1 MFRVNEVLKYDER
14 LFRVLSVLG
23 THLVWIDMEE
33 PKAFPSLVSAD
44 DLMKAID
51 DETLSRAKDPY
62 AELAMEMPEQGS
74 TAQIKRD
81 NNYALVRKV
90 ADDPEYYDRKT
101 LTARIKDVLA
111 TGKISKP
118 YLYKLLRR
126 YWQRGQTPNAMLPD
140 YKNSG
145 GKGKRRLAPDK
156 KLGRPRKFTPGIGAI
171 IDAQSERLFRMA
183 IDKYLLKD
191 KGCSFPYAHRRF
203 KDLYEQYFPDVEES
217 EMPTR
222 RQMQHFYQSEYQL
235 PETLRKRT
243 SSIEYNKDV
252 RPMSSTANVDAL
264 GPGSRYEIDA
274 TIADIY
280 LVSDSDRRN
289 IVGRP
294 VIYFVIDVFSRMIT
308 GLYVGFENASYP
320 AALQALVVSMTD
332 KVQFCKEYGFEI
344 TEEEWPTV
352 GLPDAILA
360 DRGELLGHQIESLE
374 ACFSVRIENTPP
386 YRGDAK
392 GIVERNFRTIQAE
405 FKPFAPGVV
414 EKTLVKKRGGR
425 DYRLDAKLTVRDFKE
440 IILSSVLMHNQYDV
454 LEKYDRDSDM
464 PADLVMTPLSLWN
477 WGIQNRTGRLRTASE
492 EAIRISLMPRT
503 KATVSELGVS
513 AFGVH
518 YTSKEIVE
526 RGWLHRGKGVRRP
539 VGLQAAYDP
548 SSADTIYLFP
558 SQNSGEYWQCNLA
571 QRSREFA
578 GASFWDVWRIKD
590 KQKKVT
596 AQSRLEME
604 TQKRKHERFIA
615 DKIKDAEERAPETD
629 GMSNAR
635 RIGSIRTNKEQEKRR
650 ERNPLIS
657 KPSQRDTS
665 AGATVT
671 PLHGNEVE
679 SGEYPDFIEELFG
692 DEEN

>member
-1 MFRVNEVLKYDER
+1 MFRVNEVLKYDGR
-14 LFRVLSVLG
+14 LLRVLSVFG
-23 THLVWIDMEE
+23 TQLVWIDMED

-62 AELAMEMPEQGS
+62 AELTMEMPEQGS

-90 ADDPEYYDRKT
+90 ADAPEYYDRKT

-111 TGKISKP
+111 TEKISKP

-140 YKNSG
+140 YKKSG

-203 KDLYEQYFPDVEES
+203 KDLYEQYFPDIEES

-252 RPMSSTANVDAL
+252 RPMSSTANVDAP

-332 KVQFCKEYGFEI
+332 KVQLCKEYGFEI

-440 IILSSVLMHNQYDV
+440 IIISSVLMHNQYDV

-513 AFGVH
+513 VFGVH
-518 YTSKEIVE
+518 YTSREIIE

-615 DKIKDAEERAPETD
+615 DKIKDAEERAPDTD
-629 GMSNAR
+629 GISNAR
-635 RIGSIRTNKEQEKRR
+635 RIGSVRANKEQEKRR
-650 ERNPLIS
+650 ERSPLIS

-665 AGATVT
+665 TGATVT
-671 PLHGNEVE
+671 PLHGNDVE

-692 DEEN
+692 DEES

>member
-23 THLVWIDMEE
+23 TQLVWIDMEA
-33 PKAFPSLVSAD
+33 PNAFPSLVSAD
-44 DLMKAID
+44 DLMNAID
-51 DETLSRAKDPY
+51 DETLFRAKDPY

-81 NNYALVRKV
+81 NNYALVRRV

-101 LTARIKDVLA
+101 LTVRIKDVLA

-145 GKGKRRLAPDK
+145 GKGKKRLAPNK

-171 IDAQSERLFRMA
+171 IDAQSERLFRIA
-183 IDKYLLKD
+183 IDKYLLRD

-203 KDLYEQYFPDVEES
+203 KDLYEQYFPDIKEW

-222 RQMQHFYQSEYQL
+222 RQMQHFYQREYQL

-294 VIYFVIDVFSRMIT
+294 VVYFVIDVFSRMIT

-320 AALQALVVSMTD
+320 AALQALVMSMTD
-332 KVQFCKEYGFEI
+332 KIQFCKEYGFEI

-414 EKTLVKKRGGR
+414 EKTLIKKRGGR

-440 IILSSVLMHNQYDV
+440 IIISSVLMHNLYDV

-464 PADLVMTPLSLWN
+464 PADLVMTPLLLWN

-513 AFGVH
+513 VFGVH
-518 YTSKEIVE
+518 YTSREIIKH
-526 RGWLHRGKGVRRP
+526 GWLHRAKGVRRP

-558 SQNSGEYWQCNLA
+558 SQNSGDYWQCNLA

-578 GASFWDVWRIKD
+578 GASFWDVWQIKD

-615 DKIKDAEERAPETD
+615 GKIKEAEERAPDTD
-629 GMSNAR
+629 GMNNAK
-635 RIGSIRTNKEQEKRR
+635 RIGSIRSNKEQEKRR
-650 ERNPLIS
+650 ERSPLIS
-657 KPSQRDTS
+657 KSPQRNSST
-665 AGATVT
+665 GAKVT
-671 PLHGNEVE
+671 PLHGNDIE
-679 SGEYPDFIEELFG
+679 SGEYPDFIDELFG